1 MNANSYSDLLTLF
14 RPVNLN
20 QLNHLKLMNRMD
32 SKFVLPIHL
41 LPIILKEASAFYQIL
56 EIENHRSFLYK
67 TEYLDS
73 PDMALYLEHHN
84 QRLNRFKIR
93 YRTYTQTGTTFLEIK
108 GKTNK
113 EKTLKSRIEVCEDTH
128 LIEPHYQFI
137 ESVVPLKER
146 SLQVSSTNFFNRI
159 TLISFE
165 SNERITLDFGLT
177 MENQFGKTALNHV
190 AIAEV
195 KREKQTGSSPF
206 FKLLKEN
213 RIYQR
218 GFSKYCIGVALLN
231 PKLKQNTFKPTLT
244 FLNKLNYEP
253 VTN

>member
-1 MNANSYSDLLTLF
+1 MNANSYSELLTLF

-56 EIENHRSFLYK
+56 EIENQRSFLYK

-73 PDMALYLEHHN
+73 PEMSLYLEHHN
-84 QRLNRFKIR
+84 QRLSRYKIR
-93 YRTYTQTGTTFLEIK
+93 YRTYTQSGTTFLEIK
-108 GKTNK
+108 RKTNK
-113 EKTLKSRIEVCEDTH
+113 EKTLKSRIEVCEESQ
-128 LIEPHYQFI
+128 LSEPHYQFI

-146 SLQVSSTNFFNRI
+146 SLHVSSTNFFNRI

-177 MENQFGKTALNHV
+177 MENQFGKTSLNHV

-206 FKLLKEN
+206 FKILKTN

-231 PKLKQNTFKPTLT
+231 PKLKQNSFKPTIT
-244 FLNKLNYEP
+244 YLNKLNYEP